1 VSVFCRHRIH
11 GLTIASDLPLPG
23 VPRAAG
29 SVHVA
34 ITRRI
39 DPLERGQAP
48 FHRWRDGRRT
58 WLAMARDGGGY
69 RLRFPALAEF
79 FVSRDGSRIEHAAA
93 PDLPAGTLRH
103 LLLNQV
109 LPLAL
114 ARQGRTVLHA
124 SAVHVPR
131 LGTVAFAGPSGSG
144 KSTLAAALATL
155 GGAIVTDDALV
166 LGEKGRRDTVMP
178 AYPELRMWRASAT
191 ALCAT
196 NDLRG
201 PVAHYSP
208 KARLGPGVVSFHG
221 RAARLR
227 AVFLLGPRHAGAH
240 PIRVSA
246 VPGAAALVALM
257 RCAYVL
263 DVEDRAE
270 LARGFD
276 GLSELVDLVP
286 VRRLAVRNDRRRL
299 RDAAAAVLATF
310 REVAPAAGPGSSTR
324 GRRVEPGAIGAK
336 FPNGL

>member
-1 VSVFCRHRIH
+1 MGGHSRLRSLRRFRVH

-29 SVHVA
+29 SSADVT

-39 DPLERGQAP
+39 ALPGRAEAA

-58 WLAMARDGGGY
+58 WLAIAREGGNY

-79 FVSRDGSRIEHAAA
+79 FVSRDGCRIEHAPA
-93 PDLPAGTLRH
+93 PELPAGTLRH

-114 ARQGRTVLHA
+114 ARRGRTVLHA
-124 SAVHVPR
+124 SAVHIPR
-131 LGTVAFAGPSGSG
+131 LGAVAFAGPSGAG
-144 KSTLAAALATL
+144 KSTLAAALSTL
-155 GGAIVTDDALV
+155 GCAIVTDDALV
-166 LGEKGRRDTVMP
+166 LGEAEEPDLIVP
-178 AYPELRMWRASAT
+178 AYPELRMWRASAA
-191 ALCAT
+191 ALRAT
-196 NDLRG
+196 RDLRG

-208 KARLGPGVVSFHG
+208 KARVGPGAMSFH
-221 RAARLR
+221 RRPTRLR
-227 AVFLLGPRHAGAH
+227 AIFLLGPRHAGAH
-240 PIRVSA
+240 PISMSA
-246 VPGAAALVALM
+246 VRGPAALVALT

-299 RDAAAAVLATF
+299 RETAAAVLAAF
-310 REVAPAAGPGSSTR
+310 REVAADRRSLNRSFAAER
-324 GRRVEPGAIGAK
+324 
-336 FPNGL
+336 